1 MAMMKIVDM
10 LSNNEKLES
19 LIEKEVKKVID
30 KGDLTPVEV
39 DNLKKVVCLVKE
51 IAELE
56 KESMELDGYMD
67 ESSNGYYPNGMMPY
81 SYNNPNRSAM
91 TGRYTRGS
99 SMNNRPG
106 SYNNGRSGHSI
117 KDRMVARLESM
128 MDEAQ
133 SEYERQQVADMI
145 NQIQH

>member
-10 LSNNEKLES
+10 LAHNEKLES

-39 DNLKKVVCLVKE
+39 DNLKKVVCLIKE

-67 ESSNGYYPNGMMPY
+67 ESSGYYPNNMMPY

-99 SMNNRPG
+99 SMNTMPS

-133 SEYERQQVADMI
+133 SEYERQQVAEMI
-145 NQIQH
+145 NQIRH